1 MIKLKDIFENEVI
14 DQVFQIY
21 CDLDGVL
28 ADFDKRFEYF
38 AGMSPSEYEKAFG
51 TKKFWELID
60 EKVGVKFWTG
70 IPWMSDGK
78 TLWEFLQ
85 PHNPIL
91 LSAPSKNESSKMG
104 KRIWVKRNM
113 PETKLILASRGN
125 KQNYSDKSNILIDDR
140 LDTIEE
146 WRARGGIGI
155 HHTSAASTIT
165 QLKKLGFK

>member
-1 MIKLKDIFENEVI
+1 MVKLKEIFEKEVI
-14 DQVFQIY
+14 DDIFQIY

-38 AGMSPSEYEKAFG
+38 AGMSPSEYENAFG

-60 EKVGVKFWTG
+60 EKVGVRFWTG

-78 TLWEFLQ
+78 TLWDYIK

-91 LSAPSKNESSKMG
+91 LSAPSRNDASKIG
-104 KRIWVKRNM
+104 KRLWVKRNM
-113 PETKLILASRGN
+113 PGTKLILASREN

-146 WRARGGIGI
+146 WQSRGGIGI
-155 HHTSAASTIT
+155 HHTSAASTIS
-165 QLKKLGFK
+165 QLKKLGF